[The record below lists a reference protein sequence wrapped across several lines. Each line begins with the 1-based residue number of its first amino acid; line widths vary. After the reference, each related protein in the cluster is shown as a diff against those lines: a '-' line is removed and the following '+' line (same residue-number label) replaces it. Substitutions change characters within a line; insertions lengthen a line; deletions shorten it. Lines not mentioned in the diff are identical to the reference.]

1 MAERS
6 SKATENGHSTSSSS
20 SSPQPPQD
28 QPKPPCKRQSK
39 RHTVVNKV
47 TVCNIARLCGSSSSK
62 CGYCHGER
70 ASVLG
75 DSATPDSSSHS
86 FGVYFDRLQV
96 ADYQHLINRG
106 WRRSGKHLYLPIL
119 SKSCCPAI
127 PIRLNTLEFTMSK
140 SQRKV
145 WRAVHG
151 EGINNNNN
159 NNNNNLGSSSFSN
172 KPPAS
177 KVRKLSAASLQ
188 HTDDAQRR
196 AEDYVSS
203 NATLLSTL
211 QTALEE
217 AVRCAIQ
224 NYEPLFDS
232 SSLDKLAKFK
242 VRKGE
247 KNSGKL
253 GSSSTNSDNS
263 LSNVQQFKVVLFSTV
278 CSALVGQVRGRQ
290 AKKQQDDDLAT
301 SIPLPTPF
309 ELATQVSESWHDPVL
324 AEWSIGPMSA
334 LESGHILLP
343 ICFSMESISTTPIHT
358 KRLLDNHNHNTKP
371 QFITVRSIPSTISA
385 RQPEV
390 HELYAKY
397 QKVIHGDENP
407 FEDDLTE
414 QKDEDE
420 NGGANNSTE
429 HPDNQEVRKK
439 KIEKA
444 FKSFERFL
452 VENPMPHVHKEY
464 ETNENGCFD
473 VDQEVR
479 VEH

>member
-1 MAERS
+1 
-6 SKATENGHSTSSSS
+6 
-20 SSPQPPQD
+20 
-28 QPKPPCKRQSK
+28 
-39 RHTVVNKV
+39 
-47 TVCNIARLCGSSSSK
+47 
-62 CGYCHGER
+62 
-70 ASVLG
+70 
-75 DSATPDSSSHS
+75 
-86 FGVYFDRLQV
+86 
-96 ADYQHLINRG
+96 
-106 WRRSGKHLYLPIL
+106 
-119 SKSCCPAI
+119 
-127 PIRLNTLEFTMSK
+127 MSK

-217 AVRCAIQ
+217 AVRCALQ

-324 AEWSIGPMSA
+324 GEWSIGPMSA

-439 KIEKA
+439 K
-444 FKSFERFL
+444 
-452 VENPMPHVHKEY
+452 
-464 ETNENGCFD
+464 D
-473 VDQEVR
+473 
-479 VEH
+479 